1 MYQYTNKNGATFG
14 ISHTESSTMAYIN
27 GSYVAQAET
36 ERELEEILDHFHTQ
50 ILIQHAI
57 ILVSQKKKRL
67 PIKVANFLFKCF
79 S

>member
-36 ERELEEILDHFHTQ
+36 ERELEEILDHFS
-50 ILIQHAI
+50 HADTNTTRNYI
-57 ILVSQKKKRL
+57 GISKEEK
-67 PIKVANFLFKCF
+67 ATD
-79 S
+79 